1 MFNQL
6 LQLRFLAGEGT
17 AFDAIQR
24 LDLRAQRF
32 PLFFFPDPGAD
43 RRLYLKILFDI
54 VRKAVDVSGYQHQKS
69 DDQQRHR
76 DGRR

>member
-1 MFNQL
+1 MFDQLPQPASLLEKVQL
-6 LQLRFLAGEGT
+6 LTPSSASICVRSAS
-17 AFDAIQR
+17 R
-24 LDLRAQRF
+24 CSSSR
-32 PLFFFPDPGAD
+32 PGAD